1 MYTEYCSEIR
11 SVRFPNDNGRDLI
24 IHHPS
29 EVHGYD
35 DGKLLLAIVTRA
47 AWYGGDVLVA
57 DGINVYVFAPDTV
70 DAYTARSLE

>member
-11 SVRFPNDNGRDLI
+11 SVWFPNDNGRVLI
-24 IHHPS
+24 IHHTS

-47 AWYGGDVLVA
+47 NDSLV
-57 DGINVYVFAPDTV
+57 
-70 DAYTARSLE
+70 

>member
-29 EVHGYD
+29 EVHRYD

-47 AWYGGDVLVA
+47 NDSLV
-57 DGINVYVFAPDTV
+57 
-70 DAYTARSLE
+70 